1 MRNTS
6 TTKTKKTIAYWAA
19 GIGLIVGLVACS
31 GGPAPS
37 GEYYNDEGRL
47 VVQGDSV
54 AFYPFGCSDSAR
66 GVAVIETDPSAE
78 GQISGDG
85 SHVLW
90 NSDDEHLGS
99 DRISG
104 STSIDISRSGD
115 ALKLGDYDFAAMD
128 ADEALSVYKGMC

>member
-1 MRNTS
+1 MRNAS
-6 TTKTKKTIAYWAA
+6 TKSKKAIVYWAA
-19 GIGLIVGLVACS
+19 GIGLAAGLVACS
-31 GGPAPS
+31 GGPGPS

-47 VVQGDSV
+47 VVHSDSV
-54 AFYPFGCSDSAR
+54 AFYPFGCSDSTR
-66 GVAVIETDPSAE
+66 GVAVIATDPSAE

-104 STSIDISRSGD
+104 ATSIDISKSGD

-128 ADEALSVYKGMC
+128 ADEALTVYKGMC

>member
-6 TTKTKKTIAYWAA
+6 TIKTKKTIACSVA
-19 GIGLIVGLVACS
+19 GIGLAAGLVACS
-31 GGPAPS
+31 GGPSPS

-47 VVQGDSV
+47 VVQGDSI
-54 AFYPFGCSDSAR
+54 AFYPFGCSDSA
-66 GVAVIETDPSAE
+66 GGAVVIETYPSAE
-78 GQISGDG
+78 GEISEDG

-115 ALKLGDYDFAAMD
+115 ALKLGDYEFAAMD
-128 ADEALSVYKGMC
+128 ADEAVSVYEGMC